1 MGDNILTKIYILY
14 RFTLKKGGLDRNYYE
29 DKRRLVMDEDM
40 LCLTIFLIIF
50 LIFTRFIFRRLS
62 DSFKKTMI
70 IISTIL
76 VIVIFLFLRINKG
89 ILKSLI
95 VPGLYFET
103 FALYLMCTCKKSATE
118 LKKEYDDWKGIFFFS
133 NIMTFIGGIIFY

>member
-1 MGDNILTKIYILY
+1 
-14 RFTLKKGGLDRNYYE
+14 
-29 DKRRLVMDEDM
+29 MDEDM

>member
-1 MGDNILTKIYILY
+1 MSLE
-14 RFTLKKGGLDRNYYE
+14 KKGGLDRNYYE
-29 DKRRLVMDEDM
+29 DKRRLAMDEDM
-40 LCLTIFLIIF
+40 LCLTIFGIIF
-50 LIFTRFIFRRLS
+50 FIFTRFIFRRLS

-70 IISTIL
+70 IISTVL

-95 VPGLYFET
+95 VPGLYFEMFT
-103 FALYLMCTCKKSATE
+103 LYLVCTCME
-118 LKKEYDDWKGIFFFS
+118 RYPILKKEYDDWQGIFFFS

>member
-1 MGDNILTKIYILY
+1 
-14 RFTLKKGGLDRNYYE
+14 
-29 DKRRLVMDEDM
+29 MDEDM

-50 LIFTRFIFRRLS
+50 FIFTRFIFRRLS

-76 VIVIFLFLRINKG
+76 VIIIFLLLRINKG

-95 VPGLYFET
+95 VPGLYFINFILVAQGEAFKWT
-103 FALYLMCTCKKSATE
+103 
-118 LKKEYDDWKGIFFFS
+118 LK
-133 NIMTFIGGIIFY
+133 N